1 MAKFTVEELLQQLMQ
16 GADKN
21 YRDRVDMRGMGFIIG
36 TKKFTKVPDPPVEE
50 EPRTSC
56 GIINASQPIDSLDDL
71 RRFAVAVR
79 AGVKMS
85 DGTVAGI
92 LCELDISLNGAP
104 PEKSIVL
111 YMDQKYG
118 GMRVYVAPKSGE
130 HLLFRDLG
138 VAHPATSFLPSLI
151 PVELYGPTIADA

>member
-21 YRDRVDMRGMGFIIG
+21 YREQVKMLGTGFVVG
-36 TKKFTKVPDPPVEE
+36 TKKITKEAEPEG

-56 GIINASQPIDSLDDL
+56 GIINAAHPIDSLDDL

-92 LCELDISLNGAP
+92 LCELDIALNDGP
-104 PEKSIVL
+104 PARSVVL

-118 GMRVYVAPKSGE
+118 GMRIYVAPKSGE

-138 VAHPATSFLPSLI
+138 VAHPTTSFLPSLI
-151 PVELYGPTIADA
+151 PVESYGPAISDA

>member
-21 YRDRVDMRGMGFIIG
+21 YREQVKMLGTGFVVG
-36 TKKFTKVPDPPVEE
+36 TKKMTATEDSSE
-50 EPRTSC
+50 EPRSSC
-56 GIINASQPIDSLDDL
+56 GIINAANPIDSLDDL

-79 AGVKMS
+79 AGVKLS
-85 DGTVAGI
+85 EGTVAGI
-92 LCELDISLNGAP
+92 LCELDIALNDAP
-104 PEKSIVL
+104 PERSVVL

-118 GMRVYVAPKSGE
+118 GMRVYIAPKTGE

-151 PVELYGPTIADA
+151 PVEVYGPTISDA